1 MKKPLKCDVLAEKLS
16 KRKSTES
23 GFCDLFRFATTA
35 EKCVTVGILLMI
47 FVVSMGFP
55 VSTIIYAE
63 TVSILINRHDFA
75 STNVTLMLLPLF
87 GGGRQV
93 YNATLEERH
102 EAMREDAMASFLLS
116 TALVAILISVITF
129 AIYILNTIA
138 LRQTMRIRGVF
149 LRSVLSKDMSWFD
162 SKNTLDFASKITSNL
177 DLLKD
182 AIGEKLVTTVVLLS
196 GFFFH
201 MVVCLTQ
208 GWQLTIVIGGVYTVL
223 IIGCSIFVGKS
234 ESRLTKRE
242 IASYSVAGTIAEE
255 VFNAIRTVVAFGG
268 EDKECQRYAE
278 SLKSAEKSGVK
289 KSFYSGFQSGVMW
302 FLVFGGFGLAFYYGI
317 HLMVLDFDLP
327 PAERVYDVTT
337 VLIIVLCMINGSQF
351 VTFTI
356 PSLET
361 IISAEGTTV
370 AIYDVI
376 NHRSLIDPFSEG
388 GKKLDQFTGNIE
400 FKNVRFQYPSRSDVK
415 ILKGISFSVKKGQ
428 TIGLVGCSGSGKST
442 CLQLI
447 QRLYDPYE
455 GEVLVDGVNIK
466 HLNIAYLR
474 SQIGVVGQ
482 EPVLFST
489 TIAENIRF
497 GNPEATQEDI
507 EKAAKIANCH
517 SFIEKLPEKYDTV
530 LGENGAQLSGGQKQR
545 IAIARA
551 IVRNPKILLLD
562 EATSALDTESER
574 VVQKALDKAS
584 EGRTTL
590 TVSHRLST
598 LRSADFII
606 VFEQGEIV
614 EQGTQ
619 EELMELQGH
628 FYNLHMANQAA
639 SLCDTDDE
647 SAKEEAAAER
657 RKRPSGR
664 VLEEDESVAEIF
676 EKARAMSL
684 RPSQKE
690 PKKGVMSRIMKLSFN
705 EWKLML
711 VGCFC
716 SIIVGSS
723 FPISGVLYANYFA
736 AFDTCDRATIYEI
749 ALECTLYTLL
759 LATATGIA
767 ALIQSFAFGKAGVR
781 LTSLLRKWSFSTVI
795 RQEMSWF
802 DDPKNSVGALSARL
816 STDCANVQGATGSRL
831 AGILQAT
838 SSVLIGLLIGLIAS
852 WKLALIVAIT
862 IPLMLAV
869 AVFESQYAKSSAAK
883 EKDAMEKASS
893 IAVEAISN
901 IRTVASLGREKAV
914 LDKFIES
921 IDVASQE
928 ATKSSKFRGLA
939 YSLNL
944 TMNIFTY
951 GIAFLAGGY
960 LMAEGQ
966 MHYVKMITVIESML
980 YGAWMM
986 GIVLVYAPNV
996 SMAITSAESIL
1007 NLLDRQPKIRN
1018 PQEPKDVE
1026 NVTGKVSLKKVKFR
1040 YPNRPETQILRGLSL
1055 RVHQGKTVA
1064 LVGPSG
1070 CGKSTCM
1077 QLLLRY
1083 YDPDEGK
1090 VEVDGVS
1097 TQDFALGRLRSHV
1110 GLVSQEPVLFDR
1122 TIAENIAYGDNSR
1135 DVPIEEIIEAAKEAR
1150 IHSEFVT
1157 KLPLGY
1163 DTPLGSRG
1171 TQLSGGQ
1178 KQRIAIARALVRK
1191 PKILLLDEA
1200 TSALDTESE
1209 KTVQMALEKASENR
1223 TCIVIAHRLSSIR
1236 NADLICVI
1244 DRGQIAEMG
1253 THEELLNNDGLYTK
1267 LYQAS
1272 L

>member
-1 MKKPLKCDVLAEKLS
+1 MKGRENISKEKL
-16 KRKSTES
+16 TNS
-23 GFCDLFRFATTA
+23 GFFDLFRFATGT
-35 EKCVTVGILLMI
+35 EKCITAVILVI
-47 FVVSMGFP
+47 VFIVSSGFP
-55 VSTIIYAE
+55 ISAIVYSETIS
-63 TVSILINRHDFA
+63 VLINRHDFDN
-75 STNVTLMLLPLF
+75 TDLDFLLLPLL
-87 GGGRQV
+87 GGGKKAN
-93 YNATLEERH
+93 NATPEERH
-102 EAMREDAMASFLLS
+102 EAMREDAMAGFLIS
-116 TALVAILISVITF
+116 TIIMAILVVIITF
-129 AIYILNTIA
+129 AIYMMNTIA
-138 LRQTMRIRGVF
+138 LKQTMRIRRIF
-149 LRSVLSKDMSWFD
+149 LFSVLSKEMSWYD
-162 SKNTLDFASKITSNL
+162 SKNSLDFASKITHNL

-182 AIGEKLVTTVVLLS
+182 AIGEKLVTTVILLG
-196 GFFFH
+196 GFFFSIL
-201 MVVCLTQ
+201 VCFLHGWKLT
-208 GWQLTIVIGGVYTVL
+208 LVIGGVYTVL
-223 IIGCSIFVGKS
+223 IIVCSIIVGKS

-289 KSFYSGFQSGVMW
+289 KSFYSGFQSGIMW
-302 FLVFGGFGLAFYYGI
+302 FLVFGGFGVAFYYGI
-317 HLMVLDFDLP
+317 HLMVLDLDLP
-327 PAERVYDVTT
+327 LLERVYDVAS
-337 VLIIVLCMINGSQF
+337 VLIIVHCLVNGSQF

-356 PSLET
+356 PSVEI
-361 IISAEGTTV
+361 IISAMGITSF
-370 AIYDVI
+370 IYDVI
-376 NHRSLIDPFSEG
+376 NQRSLIDPFSSC

-400 FKNVRFQYPSRSDVK
+400 FKNVRFHYPSRSDVK
-415 ILKGISFSVKKGQ
+415 ILKGVNFVVKKGQ
-428 TIGLVGCSGSGKST
+428 TIGLVGSSGSGKST

-447 QRLYDPYE
+447 QRLYDPCE
-455 GEVLVDGVNIK
+455 GDVLVDGVNIK

-598 LRSADFII
+598 LRNADYII
-606 VFEQGEIV
+606 VFLQGEIV
-614 EQGTQ
+614 EHGTQ
-619 EELMELQGH
+619 EDLMKLQGH
-628 FYNLHMANQAA
+628 FYNLHMANQGREDEEIVKGDSTVGEIRKL
-639 SLCDTDDE
+639 SLKEDE
-647 SAKEEAAAER
+647 SADDDYQRER
-657 RKRPSGR
+657 GLSLKPSRK
-664 VLEEDESVAEIF
+664 
-676 EKARAMSL
+676 KA
-684 RPSQKE
+684 
-690 PKKGVMSRIMKLSFN
+690 KKGTIRRIMRLSFR
-705 EWKLML
+705 EWHLML
-711 VGCFC
+711 FGCLC
-716 SIIVGSS
+716 SIVVGSS
-723 FPISGVLYANYFA
+723 FPISGILYGMYFE
-736 AFDTCDRATIYEI
+736 AFDVSSESDKDKIYNVALNATIYSI
-749 ALECTLYTLL
+749 I
-759 LATATGIA
+759 LAAAAGLA
-767 ALIQSFAFGKAGVR
+767 ALFEAFSFGTAGVR

-852 WKLALIVAIT
+852 WKLALLVALT
-862 IPLMLAV
+862 IPLLLAV
-869 AVFESQYAKSSAAK
+869 AVFDSQYSKSSAAK
-883 EKDAMEKASS
+883 EKVAMEKASS

-901 IRTVASLGREKAV
+901 IRTVASLGRENEV
-914 LDKFIES
+914 LKKFIES
-921 IDVASQE
+921 IDVAAE
-928 ATKSSKFRGLA
+928 LATKSTKFRGLA

-951 GIAFLAGGY
+951 GIALLAGGY

-966 MHYVKMITVIESML
+966 MHYVEMITVIGSML

-986 GIVLVYAPNV
+986 GIVLLYAPNV
-996 SMAITSAESIL
+996 SMAISSAESIL
-1007 NLLDRQPKIRN
+1007 NLLDRLPKIRN
-1018 PQEPKDVE
+1018 PQEPKDVD

-1055 RVHQGKTVA
+1055 QINQGKTVA

-1253 THEELLNNDGLYTK
+1253 THEELLNSDGLYTK